1 MYQAIDQHD
10 GEKGVGKM
18 EIWAYFQG
26 LMARKCNCL
35 KNDIPNS
42 GIELSSLPLQE
53 DFYHLSH
60 QGSPKSDNLEKLGSS
75 SPPNAL

>member
-42 GIELSSLPLQE
+42 GIEPSSLPSQE
-53 DFYHLSH
+53 DFLPSEPP
-60 QGSPKSDNLEKLGSS
+60 GKPKEW
-75 SPPNAL
+75 

>member
-53 DFYHLSH
+53 DFLPSEPP
-60 QGSPKSDNLEKLGSS
+60 GKPKEW
-75 SPPNAL
+75 